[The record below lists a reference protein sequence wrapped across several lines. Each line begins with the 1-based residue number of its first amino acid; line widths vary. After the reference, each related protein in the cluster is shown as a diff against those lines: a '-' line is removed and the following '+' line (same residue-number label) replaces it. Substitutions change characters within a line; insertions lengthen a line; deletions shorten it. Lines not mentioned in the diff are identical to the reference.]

1 MKVAEFKNMSKDEL
15 KSVLKKKTE
24 ELYELKVKNRLGQLA
39 NPLAIRFAKKDIA
52 RVLTVLTANRAN
64 KNTEATKAAPKKAA
78 KAAKAAKT
86 VKATKA
92 AKPKATAKV
101 KKAGASHATRK

>member
-39 NPLAIRFAKKDIA
+39 NPLTIRAAKKDIA
-52 RVLTVLTANRAN
+52 RVLTVISANKLN
-64 KNTEATKAAPKKAA
+64 KNTDAVTTKPAKVA
-78 KAAKAAKT
+78 KATKT
-86 VKATKA
+86 VKAAKVT
-92 AKPKATAKV
+92 KPKVAKTA
-101 KKAGASHATRK
+101 KKAGASNATRK